1 MLALCLLKNIDK
13 LKKSK
18 IQVKKKW
25 LNTNL
30 LLMDFDN
37 VEELGG
43 TGVIA
48 TNGNTPKV

>member
-18 IQVKKKW
+18 IQVRKSW

-30 LLMDFDN
+30 LLMDFD
-37 VEELGG
+37 EGEDGSG
-43 TGVIA
+43 TG
-48 TNGNTPKV
+48 